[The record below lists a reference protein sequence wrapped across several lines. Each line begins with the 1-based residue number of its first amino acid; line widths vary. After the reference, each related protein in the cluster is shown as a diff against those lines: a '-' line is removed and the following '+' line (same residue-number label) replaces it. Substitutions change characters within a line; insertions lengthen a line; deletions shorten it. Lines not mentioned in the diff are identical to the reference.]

1 MRQSITSSITTEIGR
16 YTKVLCQNRRPRS
29 RLRTRDTHVP
39 QPRALGAL
47 HPAAAGL
54 RLGRRH
60 VRPELGLSHGHQ
72 RRGWHGE
79 VVVVLLR
86 LVRRL
91 VRWGRLQRGLQ
102 RGLERGLLLRLR
114 LRLVWRGQ
122 RGMQRPLSGQKR
134 DRRQF
139 TTCELVTLQ
148 CSHFPKDPNTRRNFK
163 RH

>member
-1 MRQSITSSITTEIGR
+1 M
-16 YTKVLCQNRRPRS
+16 
-29 RLRTRDTHVP
+29 
-39 QPRALGAL
+39 
-47 HPAAAGL
+47 
-54 RLGRRH
+54 
-60 VRPELGLSHGHQ
+60 
-72 RRGWHGE
+72 
-79 VVVVLLR
+79 VVVLLR

>member
-1 MRQSITSSITTEIGR
+1 MRQSITSSITTQIGR

-29 RLRTRDTHVP
+29 RLRTQDTHVP

-72 RRGWHGE
+72 RRRRHGE
-79 VVVVLLR
+79 VVVVLL
-86 LVRRL
+86 RL

-102 RGLERGLLLRLR
+102 RRLQRGLLLWLR

-122 RGMQRPLSGQKR
+122 RGVQRPLPGQKR
-134 DRRQF
+134 DRRQL

-163 RH
+163 WH